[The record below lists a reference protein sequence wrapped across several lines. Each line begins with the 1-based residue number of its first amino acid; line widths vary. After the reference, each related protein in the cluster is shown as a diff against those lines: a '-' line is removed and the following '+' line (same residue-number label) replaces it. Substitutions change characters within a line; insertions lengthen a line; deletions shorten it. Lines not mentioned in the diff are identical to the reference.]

1 MSHPKYKVL
10 IVEDD
15 KQIQKLL
22 EVSLE
27 EHDFSLKVCGS
38 QKEGMS
44 YVVTFNPDLILLDL
58 GLPDGD
64 GKIFIEKIREFSNVP
79 IIIVS
84 ARNAEQEIVD
94 SLNLGADDYV
104 VKPFFTG
111 ELVARINSAL
121 RHAAKK
127 ESNPLL
133 KVDSLE
139 LDLEKREFRLEN
151 VPLHLTPL
159 EFSLLKFFIQN
170 SGKALTHA
178 QILKNVWGVGYQND
192 TKILRVFVNQIRKKI
207 EIDPNRPKLLITISG
222 VGYRFG

>member
-1 MSHPKYKVL
+1 MSQHKYKIL
-10 IVEDD
+10 IIEDD

-27 EHDFSLKVCGS
+27 EHAFLLKVCGT

-44 YVVTFNPDLILLDL
+44 QMIQFNPDLILLDL

-64 GKIFIEKIREFSNVP
+64 GKLFIEKTREFSNIP

-84 ARNAEQEIVD
+84 ARNSEQEIVD

-111 ELVARINSAL
+111 ELVARINSAF
-121 RHAAKK
+121 RHVAKK
-127 ESNPLL
+127 ESMPLL
-133 KVDSLE
+133 KVSTLE
-139 LDLEKREFRLEN
+139 LDLEKREFRQNN

-159 EFSLLKFFIQN
+159 EFNLLKFFMQN

-178 QILKNVWGVGYQND
+178 QILKNVWGVGYQSD
-192 TKILRVFVNQIRKKI
+192 TKILRVFVNQVRKKI
-207 EIDPNRPKLLITISG
+207 ETDINCPKLLMTISG

>member
-27 EHDFSLKVCGS
+27 EHDFLLKVCGS

-64 GKIFIEKIREFSNVP
+64 GKIFVQKVREFSNIP

-84 ARNAEQEIVD
+84 ARNDEQEIVD

-133 KVDSLE
+133 KVGSLE
-139 LDLEKREFRLEN
+139 LDLEKREFRLED

-159 EFSLLKFFIQN
+159 EFSLLKFFMQN

>member
-64 GKIFIEKIREFSNVP
+64 GKIFVEKIREFSNIP

-133 KVDSLE
+133 KVGALE

>member
-1 MSHPKYKVL
+1 MSHPKYKIL
-10 IVEDD
+10 IIEDD

-27 EHDFSLKVCGS
+27 EHAFLLKVCGT

-44 YVVTFNPDLILLDL
+44 HMIAFNPDLILLDL

-64 GKIFIEKIREFSNVP
+64 GKLFVGKIREFSNIP

-84 ARNAEQEIVD
+84 ARNGEQEIVD

-121 RHAAKK
+121 RHAQKK
-127 ESNPLL
+127 ESTPLL
-133 KVDSLE
+133 KVGTLE
-139 LDLEKREFRLEN
+139 LDLEKREFKLN
-151 VPLHLTPL
+151 DVALHLTPL
-159 EFSLLKFFIQN
+159 EFSLLKFFMQN

-178 QILKNVWGVGYQND
+178 QILKNVRGVGYQND
-192 TKILRVFVNQIRKKI
+192 TKILRVFVNQLRKKI
-207 EIDPNRPKLLITISG
+207 EIDPNRPTLLITISG

>member
-1 MSHPKYKVL
+1 MSQHKYKIL
-10 IVEDD
+10 IIEDD

-27 EHDFSLKVCGS
+27 EHAFLLKVCGS

-44 YVVTFNPDLILLDL
+44 QMIQFNPDLILLDL

-64 GKIFIEKIREFSNVP
+64 GKLFIEKTREFSNIP

-84 ARNAEQEIVD
+84 ARNSEQEIVD

-111 ELVARINSAL
+111 ELVARINSAF
-121 RHAAKK
+121 RHVAKK
-127 ESNPLL
+127 ESMPLL
-133 KVDSLE
+133 KVSTLE
-139 LDLEKREFRLEN
+139 LDLEKREFRQNN

-159 EFSLLKFFIQN
+159 EFNLLKFFMQN

-178 QILKNVWGVGYQND
+178 QILKNVWGVGYQSD
-192 TKILRVFVNQIRKKI
+192 TKILRVFVNQVRKKI
-207 EIDPNRPKLLITISG
+207 ETDINSPKLLMTISG